1 MLHAACCHLPLQSH
15 SLRALYTNMAADTME
30 WALYP
35 GNSSCTGY
43 FCFINRLR
51 DDIGV
56 SALTLVGTGSLGSMS
71 YRTMHEPML
80 DNAGYGI
87 GVPSTKDQPACWEDM
102 NDHQFTQLLDHQAM
116 HFVVN
121 TIPYGNY
128 TPQCPLAERR
138 CYGSCFTNTLD
149 EYSESEMR
157 MLINRSHT
165 LAPERPVLVYTEF
178 ALSTEPGASTL
189 YKDSQWLNASG
200 AQIAYETCP
209 MNRDKTGPGRDYNL
223 FFGNE
228 TNSYG
233 KQLERMVQK
242 VMKMGFDGIY
252 HDDFMA
258 EGTSYTFGTWDN
270 HSAILHPETKAVT
283 QTMGSIPLLIQHHAI
298 KTMQMV
304 RPHSTLTN
312 HFEPPSIYAHAV
324 CYAHR

>member
-1 MLHAACCHLPLQSH
+1 MVHGFNTYPSGLQFTIIDPT
-15 SLRALYTNMAADTME
+15 A
-30 WALYP
+30 
-35 GNSSCTGY
+35 GIQV
-43 FCFINRLR
+43 F
-51 DDIGV
+51 
-56 SALTLVGTGSLGSMS
+56 SAVDNFDYLVAEGDSVRIRGSLAQFMG
-71 YRTMHEPML
+71 TAQIL
-80 DNAGYGI
+80 VDTLI
-87 GVPSTKDQPACWEDM
+87 LSTEGEDLY
-102 NDHQFTQLLDHQAM
+102 DPEL
-116 HFVVN
+116 V
-121 TIPYGNY
+121 
-128 TPQCPLAERR
+128 
-138 CYGSCFTNTLD
+138 NTLD

-189 YKDSQWLNASG
+189 YTDSQWLNASG

-304 RPHSTLTN
+304 RPHGTLTN